1 MPQSKN
7 KVTINLY
14 RNMQFLKC
22 KATIF
27 INLME
32 QIMILQLEICT
43 HGSLLL
49 VYDAQK
55 QLPLHIVTL
64 TYSFFYNFWSALF
77 SYSYSPGFWHTCLN
91 QLNLICHYI
100 PGHYYLNTWDFG
112 LLVIT
117 IASFV
122 TCHSIVRHLQ
132 PSTYKLLD
140 LTTLPCLYYRIQ
152 RAHSSTQHSYFS
164 TLKRLASA
172 PLVISS
178 SRAMAKVKSSH
189 SYCICINYQIS

>member
-1 MPQSKN
+1 MVHCS
-7 KVTINLY
+7 I
-14 RNMQFLKC
+14 
-22 KATIF
+22 
-27 INLME
+27 
-32 QIMILQLEICT
+32 
-43 HGSLLL
+43 

-64 TYSFFYNFWSALF
+64 TCSFFYNFWSALF
-77 SYSYSPGFWHTCLN
+77 SYSSSPAFWHTCLN
-91 QLNLICHYI
+91 QLDLICHYI
-100 PGHYYLNTWDFG
+100 PGHYYLKTWAFG

-152 RAHSSTQHSYFS
+152 RAHSSTQHSYFIQYFEKPS
-164 TLKRLASA
+164 FYSF
-172 PLVISS
+172 
-178 SRAMAKVKSSH
+178 
-189 SYCICINYQIS
+189 SYILF